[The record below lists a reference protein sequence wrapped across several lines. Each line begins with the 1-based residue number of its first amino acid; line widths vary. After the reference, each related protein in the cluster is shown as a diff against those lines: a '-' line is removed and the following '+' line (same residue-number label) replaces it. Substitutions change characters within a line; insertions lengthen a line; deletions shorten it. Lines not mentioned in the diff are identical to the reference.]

1 MDLIFSNDNG
11 IWVAEFEATSD
22 FNLHIERDT
31 EGRLDIYQKTA
42 GSKYELVYETGYL
55 YNRLVY
61 DFDFTAL
68 VYPKQ
73 IKIKTKVRPQVA
85 VVTFAE

>member
-1 MDLIFSNDNG
+1 MELTFEQIDGYWI
-11 IWVAEFEATSD
+11 AEFEVTSD

-31 EGRLDIYQKTA
+31 EGRFDIYQKTA
-42 GSKYELVYETGYL
+42 GTKYEYIYEIGYL
-55 YNRLVY
+55 DKRLTY

-73 IKIKTKVRPQVA
+73 IKVKSKVLPQVA